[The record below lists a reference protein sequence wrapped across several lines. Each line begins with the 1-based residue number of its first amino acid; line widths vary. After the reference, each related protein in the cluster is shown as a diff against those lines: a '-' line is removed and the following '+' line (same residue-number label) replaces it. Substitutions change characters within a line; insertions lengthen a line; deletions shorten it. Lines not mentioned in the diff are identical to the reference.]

1 MDINKKPVRPNT
13 KVVDS
18 TPYSRGVVYLTRD
31 AKGLYYVEVAL
42 EGNGIHQSTD
52 YDDYDKAVKAFN
64 KMASIVG
71 DLSALMYVHE
81 YHRVA

>member
-1 MDINKKPVRPNT
+1 MKNTRPST
-13 KVVDS
+13 RVVES
-18 TPYSRGVVYLTRD
+18 TQYSRGVIYLTRD

-52 YDDYDKAVKAFN
+52 YDDYDKAVKAYN
-64 KMASIVG
+64 KMADVVG
-71 DLSALMYVHE
+71 GLSALMYVHE